1 MKFQKMNGVKCVLW
15 TVFLLM
21 LVLTKVNVVKT
32 DTVTKVKVEPY
43 ASIAQVGET
52 FTVNITLN
60 DVENLYGVEVTF
72 RWNASI
78 LRVVSVDV
86 RLGVESH
93 LDGVLHEP
101 VFIAENETLQ
111 GEGKYLLASTSHSE
125 APPFSGGGN
134 ILRITFNVTTVGSC
148 RLDVEAKLADWP
160 PPDRDPRIS
169 WPILHETIDGFFG
182 REIKIS
188 AYPIVVLIND
198 SANINGFIIPPLASV
213 KVLIQ
218 YRCEEEVDW
227 RLLSTV
233 MTNEQGDYHLIWRP
247 QNCGEYEIRA
257 EALILGAEETSS
269 TVFVTVKS
277 PDHLM
282 WVYISVSLA
291 VTVALVITVFIFRKR
306 IKKRQ
311 RQTISYKSLHMKS

>member
-1 MKFQKMNGVKCVLW
+1 MNVVKCVLW

-21 LVLTKVNVVKT
+21 LILTKVNVVKT

-43 ASIAQVGET
+43 ASIARVGET

-60 DVENLYGVEVTF
+60 DVENLYGIELTL

-78 LRVVSVDV
+78 LQVVNVDI
-86 RLGVESH
+86 RLGVEFH

-101 VFIAENETLQ
+101 VFIAENETIQ
-111 GEGKYLLASTSHSE
+111 EEGKYLLAGTSHSE
-125 APPFSGGGN
+125 ASPFSGDGN
-134 ILRITFNVTTVGSC
+134 VLRITFNVTNVGGC

-188 AYPIVVLIND
+188 VLPVVVLINESVD
-198 SANINGFIIPPLASV
+198 INGFIIPPLASV
-213 KVLIQ
+213 QVLIQ

-233 MTNEQGDYHLIWRP
+233 ITNEQGDYQFTWRP
-247 QNCGEYEIRA
+247 QNCGKYEIRA
-257 EALILGAEETSS
+257 DALILGAEETSS

-277 PDHLM
+277 PDQLM
-282 WVYISVSLA
+282 WVYISIL
-291 VTVALVITVFIFRKR
+291 VTVTAVMVIIVFIFRKR

-311 RQTISYKSLHMKS
+311 CQTNLI